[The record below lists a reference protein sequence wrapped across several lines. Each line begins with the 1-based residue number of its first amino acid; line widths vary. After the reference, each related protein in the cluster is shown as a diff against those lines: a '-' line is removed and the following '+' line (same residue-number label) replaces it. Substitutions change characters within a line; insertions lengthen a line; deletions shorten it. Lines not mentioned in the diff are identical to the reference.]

1 MRRSGAGQ
9 SGNCRASGDQDT
21 GPVHK
26 GHHSQSC
33 QNRGDAN
40 VANDNAIRQTDEE
53 RHAEARENASD
64 NRGPLAPRGL
74 DSMDN
79 QRGDDPGDVGGSD
92 DGEVD
97 APVQHDRHHTQSEE
111 ADLGQLEGHR
121 SKISGVK
128 NRSGFRTDIKTTT
141 AKSIPT
147 SAKSSRFCWR
157 NLGIGKFSGSSDRPP
172 FPDGE
177 DLLLI
182 LADGD
187 SHEEGQAD
195 GHSVPIRRDPHHG

>member
-1 MRRSGAGQ
+1 M
-9 SGNCRASGDQDT
+9 
-21 GPVHK
+21 H
-26 GHHSQSC
+26 
-33 QNRGDAN
+33 
-40 VANDNAIRQTDEE
+40 
-53 RHAEARENASD
+53 
-64 NRGPLAPRGL
+64 
-74 DSMDN
+74 N
-79 QRGDDPGDVGGSD
+79 QRGDDPGDVGGPD

-97 APVQHDRHHTQSEE
+97 APVQHNGHHAQSEE

-121 SKISGVK
+121 SKISRGEKSVRVQDGHQ
-128 NRSGFRTDIKTTT
+128 NHDRQEHTDQRKKLAILLEE
-141 AKSIPT
+141 
-147 SAKSSRFCWR
+147 
-157 NLGIGKFSGSSDRPP
+157 LGHRKFSGSSDRPP